1 MILEIKFSLDAVT
14 IKMEMTEEGISKYE
28 YGSIEI
34 VSSVE
39 NRKVWK
45 KMDRG

>member
-1 MILEIKFSLDAVT
+1 MIFEIKFLLDVVT
-14 IKMEMTEEGISKYE
+14 IKMEMIEEGISKYE
-28 YGSIEI
+28 YGFIEI
-34 VSSVE
+34 VLFVE